1 MPKKYDVLTRPNMRK
16 LEPGQRLQEHGIIFE
31 RLLNGDGRFLVNIRV
46 DTKRVHRTV
55 GLESEGVT
63 REAAEKFIEQARTDA
78 RHGRLNLP
86 KGRKAV
92 MGFEEASHKYIAR
105 LREGDGK
112 DIEKKEQRLK
122 NHLLPYFKS
131 KPLMELS
138 SFELERYKKY
148 RKGKDAKPSTIN
160 RELAVISHLL
170 NRAVEWEWIS
180 HLPGKPKLLKEDN
193 ARTVYLTPEQCNR
206 LLETARNDT
215 NPQIYLFILIG
226 LETAMRKTEILTIKI
241 ENIDFRTQTIFIP
254 KAKAGSRVQPIT
266 RRLAEFLDAHISGHG
281 LKEGWLFPS
290 IGNFKSKSGYSTS
303 MEEAFRRVVTD
314 AGLDAKEITP
324 HVLRHTATTHLVQA
338 GVDLP
343 TVQAITGH
351 KTPSMVYRYSH
362 HNNEHIQQAMDR
374 LQEKYDSGKKSEPLT
389 QERHRPLKTQKS
401 QEAKNLSE
409 TGFSVENEWYP
420 QGNSNP
426 RRLREREVS

>member
-1 MPKKYDVLTRPNMRK
+1 MSKKFDVLTRPNMRK

-31 RLLNGDGRFLVNIRV
+31 RLLNGDGRFIVNIRV
-46 DTKRVHRTV
+46 DTKRIHRTV

-63 REAAEKFIEQARTDA
+63 RESAEKFVEQARTDA
-78 RHGRLNLP
+78 RHERLSLP
-86 KGRKAV
+86 KGRKTIL
-92 MGFEEASHKYIAR
+92 GFEEASQKYIAR
-105 LREGDGK
+105 LRESDGK
-112 DIEKKEQRLK
+112 DIDKKEQRFRL
-122 NHLLPYFKS
+122 HLIPYFKTR
-131 KPLMELS
+131 PLMELS

-148 RKGKDAKPSTIN
+148 RRTKGAMPATIN

-180 HLPGKPKLLKEDN
+180 HLPGKLKLLKEDN
-193 ARTVYLTPEQCNR
+193 ARTIYLTPEQCNR
-206 LLETARNDT
+206 LLETAKNDT
-215 NPQIYLFILIG
+215 NTQIYLFILIG
-226 LETAMRKTEILTIKI
+226 LETAMRKTEILTVQI
-241 ENIDFRTQTIFIP
+241 ENIDVQTQTIFIP

-266 RRLAEFLDAHISGHG
+266 KRLAEFLSKHLAGHG
-281 LKEGWLFPS
+281 RKEGWLFPS

-303 MEEAFRRVVTD
+303 IEESFRRVVSD
-314 AGLDAKEITP
+314 AGLDAREITP

-374 LQEKYDSGKKSEPLT
+374 LQQKYDTGKKKVSPT
-389 QERHRPLKTQKS
+389 QERHSPLKTQKS
-401 QEAKNLSE
+401 QEAERLSE
-409 TGFSVENEWYP
+409 TDFSGEKEWYP